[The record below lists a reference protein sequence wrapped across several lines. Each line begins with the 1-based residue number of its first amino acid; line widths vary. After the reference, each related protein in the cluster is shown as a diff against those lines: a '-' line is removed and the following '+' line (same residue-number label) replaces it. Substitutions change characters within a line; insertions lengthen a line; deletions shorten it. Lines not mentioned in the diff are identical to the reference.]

1 MILMRNMIEINM
13 YLWILLITIEYN
25 IGCILGETHIN
36 GQTGHLHGTEA
47 SGQIQVGAT
56 SGHMPTFTTSGQI
69 PANAFSGQTPVN
81 GSSEQ
86 IPPNETSE
94 QIQTNET
101 SEQIQIHVT
110 SEELPASVTSAQLP
124 ANGTIGKIQENATS
138 GQISANETSGQIQT
152 NATNCQI
159 SANETSG
166 QISNDTFGEML
177 NKETIDPIATNGS
190 TLQLVTN
197 KSTGNMLTNETT
209 DEILNKDTKIQST
222 QEINGDLLQ
231 NVTAANDTVD
241 KSLHN
246 SSIELISLNTTGSNV
261 IVGNQIIV
269 VDFRQ
274 WYRYGYEIIL
284 YGYVM
289 PVWSVINFAVYF
301 LMVVVFLKSGITS
314 TTQVCLVAMAIC
326 DGVNP
331 IPPSIIWLYIYV
343 IRKHIYFLPLE
354 WCRNFYYLTE
364 VIPQIIVYIS
374 MLLTILLAIQRCIVV
389 MVPFKAERLVSKRR
403 VIIGIAF
410 CIAISVAARI
420 IYFFH
425 YDFFGITVPAFNQ
438 PNDTMEACAV
448 QKPQWLHVPLLKYLA
463 IMQVAQI
470 STSVFI
476 PCVIL
481 VVAEILLV
489 IALIR
494 NRNRRRSL
502 SLNNMR
508 NEKREKLLTELT
520 IAITGIKVSYLVLVL
535 TVQGIDFMYLF
546 FDISVVHPSDLRSVV
561 AISNTIFWVFIVP
574 SNFIITCCLSTD
586 FRNELKTLFCISSE
600 TIQNTET

>member
-1 MILMRNMIEINM
+1 MRNVIEINM

-25 IGCILGETHIN
+25 IGCILGETQIN
-36 GQTGHLHGTEA
+36 EQTGHLHGTEA
-47 SGQIQVGAT
+47 SGQIQVDAT
-56 SGHMPTFTTSGQI
+56 SGQMPTFTTSGKI
-69 PANAFSGQTPVN
+69 PANTSSGQTPVN

-86 IPPNETSE
+86 I
-94 QIQTNET
+94 
-101 SEQIQIHVT
+101 
-110 SEELPASVTSAQLP
+110 
-124 ANGTIGKIQENATS
+124 
-138 GQISANETSGQIQT
+138 SANETSGQIP
-152 NATNCQI
+152 
-159 SANETSG
+159 ANETSG
-166 QISNDTFGEML
+166 QISPNDNFGQML
-177 NKETIDPIATNGS
+177 NNETIEPIATDGS
-190 TLQLVTN
+190 TLQLVTK
-197 KSTGNMLTNETT
+197 KSMGNMVISGTTEDILNIEIIRQSTNETIEDVVQNVT
-209 DEILNKDTKIQST
+209 TANDIVDK
-222 QEINGDLLQ
+222 LLQ
-231 NVTAANDTVD
+231 NVTTTNYTVD
-241 KSLHN
+241 QSLQN
-246 SSIELISLNTTGSNV
+246 SSSELIPLNTTGSNV
-261 IVGNQIIV
+261 FVGNRIIV

-301 LMVVVFLKSGITS
+301 LMIVVFIKSGITS

-425 YDFFGITVPAFNQ
+425 YDFFGITVPAFKQ
-438 PNDTMEACAV
+438 PNETMEACAV

-470 STSVFI
+470 SISVFI

-494 NRNRRRSL
+494 NRKRRRSL
-502 SLNNMR
+502 SLKNMR

-535 TVQGIDFMYLF
+535 IVQGIDFMYLF

-561 AISNTIFWVFIVP
+561 AISNTIFWVFIIP

>member
-1 MILMRNMIEINM
+1 MRHVIEINM

-36 GQTGHLHGTEA
+36 GQMGHLHGMEDN
-47 SGQIQVGAT
+47 GQIQVVTT
-56 SGHMPTFTTSGQI
+56 SGQMATFETKGQIQNAASTGKIQTDEISEQIPAKGTSVKILLNDTLEQIQANTTSGQI
-69 PANAFSGQTPVN
+69 PAN
-81 GSSEQ
+81 
-86 IPPNETSE
+86 ET
-94 QIQTNET
+94 N
-101 SEQIQIHVT
+101 V
-110 SEELPASVTSAQLP
+110 
-124 ANGTIGKIQENATS
+124 
-138 GQISANETSGQIQT
+138 QISL
-152 NATNCQI
+152 
-159 SANETSG
+159 
-166 QISNDTFGEML
+166 NDTFGHMQ
-177 NKETIDPIATNGS
+177 NKRTIQHIATNVS
-190 TLQLVTN
+190 TLQLGTT
-197 KSTGNMLTNETT
+197 KSTGRILTTGTT
-209 DEILNKDTKIQST
+209 DETLIEDYKRQST
-222 QEINGDLLQ
+222 QEIIGDLLQ
-231 NVTAANDTVD
+231 NVTAANDNVD
-241 KSLHN
+241 QSLQN
-246 SSIELISLNTTGSNV
+246 SSSELIPLNTTGGNV
-261 IVGNQIIV
+261 FVGKRIIV

-289 PVWSVINFAVYF
+289 PVWSVINFAVYV
-301 LMVVVFLKSGITS
+301 LMIVVFLKSGITS

-389 MVPFKAERLVSKRR
+389 MVPFRAERLVSKRR
-403 VIIGIAF
+403 VIIGIVF
-410 CIAISVAARI
+410 CIAISVAAKI
-420 IYFFH
+420 IYFCH
-425 YDFFGITVPAFNQ
+425 YDFFGITVPAFNR

-448 QKPQWLHVPLLKYLA
+448 QRPQWLHVPLLKYLA

-470 STSVFI
+470 SISVFF

-481 VVAEILLV
+481 VVAEVLLV
-489 IALIR
+489 IALVR
-494 NRNRRRSL
+494 NRKRRRSL

-561 AISNTIFWVFIVP
+561 AISNTIFWMFIIP

-586 FRNELKTLFCISSE
+586 FRNELKTLFCVFSE
-600 TIQNTET
+600 TIPNRET

>member
-1 MILMRNMIEINM
+1 
-13 YLWILLITIEYN
+13 
-25 IGCILGETHIN
+25 
-36 GQTGHLHGTEA
+36 
-47 SGQIQVGAT
+47 
-56 SGHMPTFTTSGQI
+56 
-69 PANAFSGQTPVN
+69 
-81 GSSEQ
+81 
-86 IPPNETSE
+86 
-94 QIQTNET
+94 
-101 SEQIQIHVT
+101 
-110 SEELPASVTSAQLP
+110 
-124 ANGTIGKIQENATS
+124 
-138 GQISANETSGQIQT
+138 
-152 NATNCQI
+152 
-159 SANETSG
+159 
-166 QISNDTFGEML
+166 ML
-177 NKETIDPIATNGS
+177 SKETIDPIATNGS

-197 KSTGNMLTNETT
+197 KSTGNMLTNGTT
-209 DEILNKDTKIQST
+209 DEILNIDTKIQST
-222 QEINGDLLQ
+222 LEINGDLLQ
-231 NVTAANDTVD
+231 NVTAANDIVD

-246 SSIELISLNTTGSNV
+246 SSIELIPLNTTGSNV
-261 IVGNQIIV
+261 FVGNQIIV

-301 LMVVVFLKSGITS
+301 LMIVVFLKSGITS

-470 STSVFI
+470 SISVFI

-561 AISNTIFWVFIVP
+561 AISNTIFWVFMIP